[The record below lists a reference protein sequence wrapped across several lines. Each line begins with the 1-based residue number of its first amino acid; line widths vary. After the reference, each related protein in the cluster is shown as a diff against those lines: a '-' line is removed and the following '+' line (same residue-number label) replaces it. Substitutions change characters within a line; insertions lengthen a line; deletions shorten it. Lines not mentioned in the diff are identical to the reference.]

1 MVAPATA
8 RVSLRDYQLALSERL
23 QSAGTG
29 ARLPSR
35 LGVQVGGAGWFV
47 GWQAAG
53 EVLPGPPISLV
64 PLARP
69 WFKGVANVRGN
80 LYSVTD
86 FAALLG
92 GESLRLTAEA
102 RLLLLNERFH
112 SGAALLVARS
122 LGLRAMEGLTPQ
134 PASGSLPLE
143 RAQYSDGDGRPW
155 KELDLA
161 GLLLIVASL
170 QASLWR
176 ALTIGFF

>member
-35 LGVQVGGAGWFV
+35 LGVQVGGAGWLV
-47 GWQAAG
+47 ELQDAG
-53 EVLPGPPISLV
+53 EVIPVPPISLV

-134 PASGSLPLE
+134 PASDSVPWV
-143 RAQYSDGDGRPW
+143 RAQYSDGDGRTW
-155 KELDLA
+155 KELDVA
-161 GLLLIVASL
+161 ALLQSDAFLETSL
-170 QASLWR
+170 
-176 ALTIGFF
+176 